1 MPLKRIS
8 VYFSNGSSVNLRT
21 LFQVILHEGFDSVF
35 KPSFKSVHLTTPL
48 QQSTCEPNHASAAV
62 HTSALDLVP

>member
-21 LFQVILHEGFDSVF
+21 IFQVILHEGFDSVF

-48 QQSTCEPNHASAAV
+48 QQSTPLHWILS
-62 HTSALDLVP
+62 LDEVPCRKSRTK